1 MRRSVCLSLML
12 YNPCRRGLRSLVD
25 QQSRQ
30 CLVRESSK
38 AELPRQV
45 SIEAVESRN
54 RRKRRAAWNGRCN
67 CDPNRRLFLLSR
79 QPEKSGKVSEWCL
92 FQINAERQDRRWNA
106 FQTNGDMAIE
116 AKYTCD
122 KKMEMMKPLQ
132 TSLVMQSEES
142 AEECTNLVFAV
153 LVFPTAQPPLD
164 RRRMFCSLGRS
175 T

>member
-12 YNPCRRGLRSLVD
+12 DDPCRRGLRSLVD

-30 CLVRESSK
+30 CLVRESPK

-54 RRKRRAAWNGRCN
+54 RSKRRAAGNGRCN
-67 CDPNRRLFLLSR
+67 CDPNRRFVSVSR
-79 QPEKSGKVSEWCL
+79 QPEESGKVSEWCM
-92 FQINAERQDRRWNA
+92 FQINTERQDRRWNA

-122 KKMEMMKPLQ
+122 KKMEMVKSLQ
-132 TSLVMQSEES
+132 TFSGD
-142 AEECTNLVFAV
+142 AE
-153 LVFPTAQPPLD
+153 
-164 RRRMFCSLGRS
+164 
-175 T
+175 